1 MRPAKSAQ
9 GAEQGELYQ
18 RRLSTLLDER
28 HPLYVLAE
36 AIDWEFFE
44 REFGS
49 LYVEQRGRPGLPMR
63 LLVGLHY
70 LKHLYDVSDERV
82 VAGFVENPYWQ
93 YFCGEEFFVHE
104 LPCNPTSLVKWRQ
117 RIGPGGMEQLLAE
130 TIAAA
135 QRQQALK
142 PSEIRRV
149 NVDTTVQEKAIAFPT
164 DARLYQKARC
174 VLVREAQRAGLQ
186 LRQSY
191 KRVGKLAAQKQGRY
205 AHAQQLKRARKE
217 TRKLRTYL
225 GRVIRDIQR
234 KALASGTELSGR
246 LPDYLERATRIHR
259 QQRADKHKLYSMQ
272 APEVECISKGKEHKK
287 YEFGCKV
294 SVVTTSK
301 RGWVVGIAALHGNPY
316 DGHTLKAAHA
326 QVAKLTGVAPEEVF
340 VDKGYRGTEHHP
352 EGVAVYISG
361 RRLKGTL
368 KRLLRRRSAIEPVIG
383 HLKQDH
389 RMKRNYLQGPDGDCI
404 NALLV
409 GCGFN
414 LRKLLRVFFWL
425 IFAWPD
431 VETEHRWTPLGL
443 PRSLTIAAALA

>member
-9 GAEQGELYQ
+9 GEEQGELYQ
-18 RRLSTLLDER
+18 RRLSTLLDQS

-36 AIDWEFFE
+36 AIEWQFFE
-44 REFGS
+44 GEFGS

-82 VAGFVENPYWQ
+82 VAGFLENPYWQ

-117 RIGPGGMEQLLAE
+117 RIGPGGMEKLLQE

-135 QRQQALK
+135 QRRQALK
-142 PSEIRRV
+142 PAELRRV

-164 DARLYQKARC
+164 DARLYHKARC
-174 VLVREAQRAGLQ
+174 VLVREAKRVGIE

-191 KRVGKLAAQKQGRY
+191 RRVGKRGLQKQGRY
-205 AHAQQLKRARKE
+205 AQAQQLKRARKE

-234 KALASGTELSGR
+234 KSVTSGTELDQQ
-246 LPDYLERATRIHR
+246 LAQYLERALRIYQ

-272 APEVECISKGKEHKK
+272 APEVECIAKGKEHKK

-301 RGWVVGIAALHGNPY
+301 RGWVVGIEALHGNPY

-326 QVAKLTGVAPEEVF
+326 QVAKLTGVTPEEIF
-340 VDKGYRGTEHHP
+340 VDRGYRGAQHHP
-352 EGVAVYISG
+352 EDTKVYLSG
-361 RRLKGTL
+361 RKLSGRL
-368 KRLLRRRSAIEPVIG
+368 KRLLRRRAAIEPVIG

-389 RMKRNYLQGPDGDCI
+389 RMKRNYLQGKNGDCI

-425 IFAWPD
+425 LFGGPEVA
-431 VETEHRWTPLGL
+431 TEPRCMPLGL
-443 PRSLTIAAALA
+443 QPALTTVAALA

>member
-1 MRPAKSAQ
+1 MKPAKSAQ
-9 GAEQGELYQ
+9 GQEQGELYQ
-18 RRLSTLLDER
+18 RRLSTLLDPS

-36 AIDWEFFE
+36 AIDWQFFE

-49 LYVEQRGRPGLPMR
+49 LYVERKGRPGLPMR
-63 LLVGLHY
+63 LRVGLHY

-93 YFCGEEFFVHE
+93 YFCGEEFFRHE
-104 LPCNPTSLVKWRQ
+104 LPCDPTSLVKWRK
-117 RIGPGGMEQLLAE
+117 RIGPGGMEQLLQE

-135 QRQQALK
+135 QRRQALK
-142 PSEIRRV
+142 PAEIRRV

-164 DARLYQKARC
+164 DARLYHKARC
-174 VLVREAQRAGLQ
+174 VLVREVRRAGIE

-191 KRVGKLAAQKQGRY
+191 RRVGKRALQKQGRY

-234 KALASGTELSGR
+234 KAAASGNELDQQMSQ
-246 LPDYLERATRIHR
+246 YLERATRIYR

-272 APEVECISKGKEHKK
+272 APEVECIAKGKEHKK

-301 RGWVVGIAALHGNPY
+301 RSWVVGIEALHGNPY

-326 QVAKLTGVAPEEVF
+326 QVEQLTGVKPEEIF
-340 VDKGYRGTEHHP
+340 VDKGYRGTQHHP
-352 EGVAVYISG
+352 ENVAVYLSG
-361 RRLKGTL
+361 RKLSGTL

-389 RMKRNYLQGPDGDCI
+389 RMARNFLHGADGDQI

-414 LRKLLRVFFWL
+414 LRKLTRVFFWL
-425 IFAWPD
+425 IFGWADPTL
-431 VETEHRWTPLGL
+431 EIELAL
-443 PRSLTIAAALA
+443 PAAP

>member
-1 MRPAKSAQ
+1 MRPEKSAQ
-9 GAEQGELYQ
+9 GEAQGELYQ
-18 RRLSTLLDER
+18 RRLSTLLDQS

-44 REFGS
+44 REFGA
-49 LYVEQRGRPGLPMR
+49 LYVERKGRPGLPMR

-70 LKHLYDVSDERV
+70 LKHLYDVSDESA

-104 LPCNPTSLVKWRQ
+104 LPCDPTSLVKWRK

-142 PSEIRRV
+142 PAEIRRV

-164 DARLYQKARC
+164 DARLYHKARC
-174 VLVREAQRAGLQ
+174 VLVREAKRAGIE

-191 KRVGKLAAQKQGRY
+191 VRVGKRALQKQGRY

-234 KALASGTELSGR
+234 KASGIELDQQ
-246 LPDYLERATRIHR
+246 LTQYLERATRIYQ

-316 DGHTLKAAHA
+316 DGHTLKGAHA
-326 QVAKLTGVAPEEVF
+326 QVARLTGVTPEELF
-340 VDKGYRGTEHHP
+340 VDKGYRGSQHHP
-352 EGVAVYISG
+352 ENVAVYISG
-361 RRLKGTL
+361 RKLSGTL

-389 RMKRNYLQGPDGDCI
+389 RMKRNYLQGKEGDEI

-414 LRKLLRVFFWL
+414 LRKLTRVFFWL
-425 IFAWPD
+425 IFGWPD
-431 VETEHRWTPLGL
+431 QEVDLAP
-443 PRSLTIAAALA
+443 PRQALA

>member
-9 GAEQGELYQ
+9 GEEQGELYQ
-18 RRLSTLLDER
+18 TRLSTLLDQSHR
-28 HPLYVLAE
+28 LYVLAE
-36 AIDWEFFE
+36 ALDWEFFE
-44 REFGS
+44 REFGA

-130 TIAAA
+130 TLAAA

-142 PSEIRRV
+142 PGEIRRV

-174 VLVREAQRAGLQ
+174 VLVREAKRVGIE

-191 KRVGKLAAQKQGRY
+191 RRVGKRALQKQGRY

-225 GRVIRDIQR
+225 GRMIRDIQR
-234 KALASGTELSGR
+234 KAAASGPELDQQ
-246 LPDYLERATRIHR
+246 LAQYLERAIRIHQ

-294 SVVTTSK
+294 SVVTTSQ

-326 QVAKLTGVAPEEVF
+326 QVAKLTGVTPEEMF
-340 VDKGYRGTEHHP
+340 VDKGYRGRQHHP
-352 EGVAVYISG
+352 ENVAVYISG
-361 RRLKGTL
+361 RKLSGRL

-389 RMKRNYLQGPDGDCI
+389 RMKRNYLQGTNGDCI

-414 LRKLLRVFFWL
+414 LRKLLRVFLWL
-425 IFAWPD
+425 NFGPAVPQLD
-431 VETEHRWTPLGL
+431 CHLAVAAET
-443 PRSLTIAAALA
+443 